1 MAVSFVLKTDNG
13 EVLTIRNQAVEALRD
28 YWSNIFGTIN
38 DQCSVHDLCQ
48 FYMDD
53 FPPAM
58 DFGPLPDNTID
69 DIKAALR
76 KMARKAGGPDGWTT
90 DLILLLPDLF
100 VHILHRFIQFLHKC
114 EANGSWPPS
123 LTHRAVRFL
132 PKKKTGTLPGLGDT
146 RPISIGPVIYR
157 VWSAVRLRHL
167 SSGIKRL
174 LDRHQ
179 ILDVYDGLVS
189 LHQEYPDVDYPFGAC
204 LVFRLLRHGPVRA
217 HFSSAGPSVFGLYA
231 AGCPMECSYSLVCFG
246 DAVSSR
252 PIVNPLGLPQGDPW
266 SPCALMLC
274 LLLPLRRQF
283 RSVGDA
289 RAFLYLDDRTII
301 APSLP
306 SLQQAL
312 GVWDDFCRLTRART
326 NAVKGSSGGHES
338 VDLQQVF
345 LLGLLRGY
353 YLDTSCPVGFA
364 PAFAHNF
371 RSAWRVRLFDRW
383 LSSNRRDAGFA
394 RSAGVSVSVPVVD
407 SLRSFCAQAVG
418 HERQVVCGGVSVEAH
433 RGLNNFEHLRFRDE
447 RRVLHADCQLHYT
460 WIGTTTFIVDV
471 DRISGGYA
479 QQHLWIPTEKK
490 PVMKNLHQ
498 QLDHLAPAYL

>member
-1 MAVSFVLKTDNG
+1 
-13 EVLTIRNQAVEALRD
+13 
-28 YWSNIFGTIN
+28 
-38 DQCSVHDLCQ
+38 
-48 FYMDD
+48 
-53 FPPAM
+53 
-58 DFGPLPDNTID
+58 
-69 DIKAALR
+69 
-76 KMARKAGGPDGWTT
+76 
-90 DLILLLPDLF
+90 
-100 VHILHRFIQFLHKC
+100 
-114 EANGSWPPS
+114 
-123 LTHRAVRFL
+123 
-132 PKKKTGTLPGLGDT
+132 
-146 RPISIGPVIYR
+146 
-157 VWSAVRLRHL
+157 
-167 SSGIKRL
+167 
-174 LDRHQ
+174 
-179 ILDVYDGLVS
+179 
-189 LHQEYPDVDYPFGAC
+189 
-204 LVFRLLRHGPVRA
+204 
-217 HFSSAGPSVFGLYA
+217 
-231 AGCPMECSYSLVCFG
+231 MECSYSLVCFG

-289 RAFLYLDDRTII
+289 RL
-301 APSLP
+301 
-306 SLQQAL
+306 
-312 GVWDDFCRLTRART
+312 RACF
-326 NAVKGSSGGHES
+326 GS
-338 VDLQQVF
+338 
-345 LLGLLRGY
+345 GLLRGY